1 MQKLI
6 LIWHLHRLFLNTHI
20 EYLKAVKVEI
30 DICFDLKLTSIDSCF
45 IFHSFVAIGIITQYN
60 MKNIG
65 RNPHAINRDSRW
77 QVTTIFRLSLTRRLI
92 LQCLRRDLFCWKL
105 PSNHME
111 YSLNRL
117 IYTTSSGRK
126 NMQADFRIH
135 HLLIIS
141 SRIRKN
147 HDTWEDSCDNM

>member
-1 MQKLI
+1 MKQYIFQWEKNMQKLI

-92 LQCLRRDLFCWKL
+92 LQSEKRFVLLEIAIQSYGILTKSPDLYHQFWKKKYAGWL
-105 PSNHME
+105 
-111 YSLNRL
+111 
-117 IYTTSSGRK
+117 
-126 NMQADFRIH
+126 
-135 HLLIIS
+135 
-141 SRIRKN
+141 
-147 HDTWEDSCDNM
+147 